1 MSFYKNAVYPWLV
14 ERLGNPSP
22 IQALRQELVA
32 HAQGTVLEIGV
43 GSGVN
48 FPYYDPLKV
57 HKLYAL
63 EPNKGMRRRAEEQ
76 RRRTHL
82 HVEFVSLP
90 GEELPLG
97 SASVDAVVS
106 TFTLCTIGPI
116 QEALAGLARVLKP
129 GGTLLFLEN
138 TVAPDVHVRAWQQLW
153 EPIHHRVFSGLFLT
167 RDIPSL
173 LAAAGFQI
181 ERVNRAYLSPF
192 PKSWSHCCWG
202 IAARA

>member
-1 MSFYKNAVYPWLV
+1 MT
-14 ERLGNPSP
+14 P

-48 FPYYDPLKV
+48 FPYYDPLRV
-57 HKLYAL
+57 HKL
-63 EPNKGMRRRAEEQ
+63 
-76 RRRTHL
+76 
-82 HVEFVSLP
+82 
-90 GEELPLG
+90 
-97 SASVDAVVS
+97 
-106 TFTLCTIGPI
+106 
-116 QEALAGLARVLKP
+116 
-129 GGTLLFLEN
+129 
-138 TVAPDVHVRAWQQLW
+138 
-153 EPIHHRVFSGLFLT
+153 RVFSGLFLT

-181 ERVNRAYLSPF
+181 ERVDRAYLSPF